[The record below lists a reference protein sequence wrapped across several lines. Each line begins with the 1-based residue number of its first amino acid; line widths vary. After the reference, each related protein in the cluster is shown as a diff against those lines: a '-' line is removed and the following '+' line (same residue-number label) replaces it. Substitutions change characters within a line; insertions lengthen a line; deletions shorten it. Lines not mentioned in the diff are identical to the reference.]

1 MGVEERLQEL
11 GLELPAPPEP
21 AGAYIPAVR
30 AGELLFI
37 SGQLPWIKGELRYKG
52 KVGKELTV
60 EQGQAA
66 ARLCALN
73 ALSIAKAALGSLDL
87 VERVVQVS
95 GFVASAEGF
104 TDQPQVIN
112 GASELLVQA
121 FGEKGR
127 HARMAIGTNELPRGT
142 PVEIAFIFQVR
153 GP

>member
-21 AGAYIPAVR
+21 AAAYIPAVR
-30 AGELLFI
+30 AGDLLFI

-73 ALSIAKAALGSLDL
+73 ALSIAKAALGNLDL

-95 GFVASAEGF
+95 GFVASADGF

-112 GASELLVQA
+112 GASELLIQA

>member
-11 GLELPAPPEP
+11 GLELPVPPEP
-21 AGAYIPAVR
+21 AAAYIPAVR
-30 AGELLFI
+30 AGDLLFI
-37 SGQLPWIKGELRYKG
+37 SGQLPWIKGELGYKG

-73 ALSIAKAALGSLDL
+73 ALSIAKAALGNLDL

-95 GFVASAEGF
+95 GFVASADGF

-112 GASELLVQA
+112 GASELLIQA

>member
-11 GLELPAPPEP
+11 GIELPAPPEP
-21 AGAYIPAVR
+21 AAAYIPAVR
-30 AGELLFI
+30 AGDLLFI
-37 SGQLPWIKGELRYKG
+37 SGQLPWIKGELQYKG
-52 KVGKELTV
+52 KVGRELTV

-87 VERVVQVS
+87 IERVVQVS
-95 GFVASAEGF
+95 GFVASADGF

-112 GASELLVQA
+112 GASELLIQA

-127 HARMAIGTNELPRGT
+127 HARMAIGANELPRGT